1 MSNRIKV
8 FAAAIISATL
18 TVILEQPVSANV
30 IIYGSYTDSVS
41 GVTPGDNAPT
51 IDLAGGLKNTDYFNV
66 DNLVKGGSAGKAT
79 TGGGLFFTVDP
90 APCLNRCG
98 VSGKET
104 ATITVDFTFYNS
116 AGKAWGTASD
126 TATAT
131 FDYARGGGGTDNLCW
146 SNSTVG
152 GTVVVSSA
160 LVGSCGAPGS
170 EAALTAYEQIEVD
183 LGGQYYDVDL
193 HDWNDWDETPQISFQ
208 WVNSPSRVP
217 EPSSFAVLGAGLLGL
232 GLVAFRRR
240 RNVATKEI

>member
-1 MSNRIKV
+1 LSNRVSV
-8 FAAAIISATL
+8 FAAALVSAAL
-18 TVILEQPVSANV
+18 TAVVAQPAAANV

-41 GVTPGDNAPT
+41 GVTQGDNAPT
-51 IDLAGGLKNTDYFNV
+51 IDLSGGLRNTDYFNV

-79 TGGGLFFTVDP
+79 TGGGLLFTVDP
-90 APCLNRCG
+90 AACLNRCG
-98 VSGKET
+98 ASGTET

-152 GTVVVSSA
+152 GTAVVSSA
-160 LVGSCGAPGS
+160 LVGNCGAPGS
-170 EAALTAYEQIEVD
+170 GAALTAYEQIEVD

-208 WVNSPSRVP
+208 WVNPPSKVP
-217 EPSSFAVLGAGLLGL
+217 EPGTFAMIGAGLLCL
-232 GLVAFRRR
+232 GFVMVRRR
-240 RNVATKEI
+240 RNVATQAV